1 MAFRPPAR
9 EGISPRKVMLTGIVP
24 ASPTYWAGEAGD
36 SAFSPGTRLEPGT
49 LLPGPTL
56 AWYHPSIP
64 REEPIPFD
72 YRVVYEDGDLIVVDK
87 PHFVPT
93 TSNGRIVRE
102 ALQTR
107 LRVDFGEDE
116 IVPLHRLDRLTAGL
130 VLCSRNPRTRP
141 CYQRLFQERA
151 VVKHYQARV
160 AAPFSFDST
169 VRLGMRRVRGERQVR
184 VDPSGTLTET
194 RVRAQGTLVDVWP
207 LTGHTHQIRV
217 VLNHLGHPI
226 VGDDT
231 YPIDRG
237 LALYDFSSPLQLAH
251 VTMSFTD
258 PISGQE
264 RAFKRVRGVRF

>member
-24 ASPTYWAGEAGD
+24 ATPTYWAGEAGD

-64 REEPIPFD
+64 PEVPIPFD

-87 PHFVPT
+87 PHFLPT

-102 ALQTR
+102 TLQTR
-107 LRVDFGEDE
+107 LRVDYGEDS
-116 IVPLHRLDRLTAGL
+116 IVPLHRLDRLTSGL
-130 VLCSRNPRTRP
+130 VLCSRNPRTRAA
-141 CYQRLFQERA
+141 YQLLFQERA
-151 VVKHYQARV
+151 VLKHYRAEV
-160 AAPFSFDST
+160 SVPFSAAVAERT
-169 VRLGMRRVRGERQVR
+169 VCLGMRRVPGRRQVS
-184 VDPSGTLTET
+184 VDPSGTPTET
-194 RVRAQGTLVDVWP
+194 RVRASGTIADVWP

-217 VLNHLGHPI
+217 VLNYLGHPI

-231 YPIDRG
+231 YPVDRG
-237 LALYDFSSPLQLAH
+237 LSLYDFSTPLRLSHIAL
-251 VTMSFTD
+251 SFQD
-258 PISGQE
+258 PLSGE
-264 RAFKRVRGVRF
+264 KREFKL